1 MDIETRKTYDKIFE
15 TFNTE
20 GWGLIQTR
28 LVDMFKQQNNVLNIP
43 DEKLFWQ
50 QRGSLGML
58 HLMIDLEQVIK
69 TEVDQIEQQ
78 EEDDEND

>member
-1 MDIETRKTYDKIFE
+1 MDIETRKPYDKIFE
-15 TFNTE
+15 TLNTE

-28 LVDMFKQQNNVLNIP
+28 LVDMFNQQNNVLNIP

>member
-15 TFNTE
+15 TLNTE

-28 LVDMFKQQNNVLNIP
+28 LVDMFNQQNNVLNIP

-58 HLMIDLEQVIK
+58 HLMIDLEQDIK

>member
-15 TFNTE
+15 TLNTE

-28 LVDMFKQQNNVLNIP
+28 LVDMFNQQNNVLNIP
-43 DEKLFWQ
+43 D
-50 QRGSLGML
+50 
-58 HLMIDLEQVIK
+58 
-69 TEVDQIEQQ
+69 EVDQIEQQ

>member
-1 MDIETRKTYDKIFE
+1 M
-15 TFNTE
+15 FN
-20 GWGLIQTR
+20 
-28 LVDMFKQQNNVLNIP
+28 QQNNVLNIP